1 MAKQKSDAEDEKEG
15 VLFLTKGSKYRISSL
30 ESRDHPL
37 VTNGTFMGYTAIGH
51 DEGICVQL
59 DDTHKGDVGIM
70 RVIPTHMI
78 ISIDVI
84 QAAKP
89 KEQKAPDTATM
100 FG

>member
-1 MAKQKSDAEDEKEG
+1 MAKQKSNAEDEG

-51 DEGICVQL
+51 DDGICVQL
-59 DDTHKGDVGIM
+59 DDTHKGDAGIM

-78 ISIDVI
+78 ICIDVI
-84 QAAKP
+84 QAAKA